1 MREIIAMMDL
11 MTIMDMSLMMTG
23 MMRIIILQRIL
34 RIMKRIPR
42 DIRVVVQSRP
52 WLILMYMSQRMQ
64 VV

>member
-42 DIRVVVQSRP
+42 NIRVVVQSRP
-52 WLILMYMSQRMQ
+52 WLISMYMSQRMQ